1 MNREFTF
8 DKFGAEHKQDFL
20 DMSREFYAS
29 DAVLSPVPDDFH
41 LRALDELLKSDRY
54 IQCYI
59 FRKDNETAGY
69 ALLAKSY
76 SREAGG
82 EMLWIDEIY
91 IRPSFRGMGAAK
103 MFFDF
108 IHTEFSPARFR
119 LEVEKDNARAIA
131 LYEKKGYSALPYVQM
146 IRDNKQ

>member
-8 DKFGAEHKQDFL
+8 DKFKAEHKQDFL

-91 IRPSFRGMGAAK
+91 IRPPFRGMGAAK

-119 LEVEKDNARAIA
+119 LEVTGDNDRAAR
-131 LYEKKGYSALPYVQM
+131 LYEKLGFTFMSYRQM
-146 IRDNKQ
+146 IKDRIL